1 MEHEEFLVGIAQ
13 VAVTLA
19 GFSGLVIAIRGA
31 PSSEWHARDIWSL
44 SWMFGTSF
52 GALFLSLLPVVLGSF
67 RLSDDLVWRIS
78 NAVMSIF
85 VICFTVPMLIWGYQ
99 LTKAGH
105 PPRVR
110 FFPSIAR
117 LLLLASGI
125 FGVAQTLGFF
135 PNAGTGFFITSLMAC
150 LLVSAFSLVVFLIVF
165 ARAAARRV

>member
-44 SWMFGTSF
+44 SWMFGTTF

-67 RLSDDLVWRIS
+67 RLEDEIVWRIS

-85 VICFTVPMLIWGYQ
+85 VVVFTVWMLIWGHR

-110 FFPSIAR
+110 YFPTMAR
-117 LLLLASGI
+117 LLLLGSGI
-125 FGVAQTLGFF
+125 CGAGQTLGLF
-135 PNAGTGFFITSLMAC
+135 PNAGTGFFFSSLVAC
-150 LLVSAFSLVVFLIVF
+150 LLVGAFSLVVFMVVF
-165 ARAAARRV
+165 ARAATRRR